1 MTTSVT
7 DSVSTSQTELE
18 KLVSDL
24 RGLLANKDLDTIPEI
39 KLLRQRI
46 DDGMSTV
53 RDSAVRAAQEAARQ
67 AKEAAYAADRYA
79 HDEPWRVASA
89 ALAVGALV
97 GFLLA
102 RR

>member
-1 MTTSVT
+1 MTMTET
-7 DSVSTSQTELE
+7 TSTSQSELE
-18 KLVSDL
+18 KLVTDL
-24 RGLLANKDLDTIPEI
+24 RGLLHSKDLDTIPEI
-39 KLLRQRI
+39 KLLRQRL
-46 DDGMSTV
+46 DDGMTNV

-79 HDEPWRVASA
+79 HDEPWRVAGA

-97 GFLLA
+97 GFIFS

>member
-1 MTTSVT
+1 MTASDTT
-7 DSVSTSQTELE
+7 TTTQGELE

-24 RGLLANKDLDTIPEI
+24 RGLLANKDLDTVPEI
-39 KLLRQRI
+39 KLLRQRL
-46 DDGMSTV
+46 DDGMHNV
-53 RDSAVRAAQEAARQ
+53 RESAVRAAQAKDAAI
-67 AKEAAYAADRYA
+67 AADRYA
-79 HDEPWRVASA
+79 HDEPWRVAGA

>member
-1 MTTSVT
+1 MTASIS
-7 DSVSTSQTELE
+7 DSVASTQTELE

-24 RGLLANKDLDTIPEI
+24 RGLLASKDLDSVPEI
-39 KLLRQRI
+39 KLLRQRL

-53 RDSAVRAAQEAARQ
+53 RDSTIRAAQEAARQ
-67 AKEAAYAADRYA
+67 AKEAAIAADRYA
-79 HDEPWRVASA
+79 HDEPWRVAGA